1 MQTNPHRW
9 FGVGHS
15 SLSDSRTAGAQA
27 AAEAIGGRTPKAVLI
42 FCSISHDLPELL
54 AGVRDEA
61 GPDAEIVGTTTHGEL
76 SSDGAT
82 LGGVAIAALGGD
94 GFHVRSRAVKIKEHG
109 QRASGGLIAETVRG
123 LKDDYK
129 VLIMLVE
136 GLAPIPHEIIR
147 GAYTEVGATVPLV
160 GGFGGDDNRFEG
172 DFQILNDRV
181 LTGSVVGLALG
192 SDAPIGVGIAHGWHK
207 VGEPMIV
214 SKSQGPHIFKLDDN
228 PALDVLLHR
237 SNFKGTAEEFFKQ
250 RGLLQPL
257 GLARRN
263 GEDIRVIH
271 AGDDDERSVW
281 GTAEMTQGSM
291 VWIMEADRH
300 DLING
305 AAQSC
310 ADALSHLEGLAPL
323 GALTFNCAGR
333 RAGLIE
339 GGLEEELAVLRKGLR
354 DAPFAGFYTTGEI
367 ARVRGASG
375 MHHLTLVTLALA

>member
-15 SLSDSRTAGAQA
+15 GVPDSRTAGAQA
-27 AAEAIGGRTPKAVLI
+27 AAEAIGGRTPKAVLV
-42 FCSISHDLPELL
+42 FCSISHDLPALL
-54 AGVRDEA
+54 AGVRAEA
-61 GPDAEIVGTTTHGEL
+61 GPDAKIVGCTSHGEL
-76 SSDGAT
+76 SSDAAT

-94 GFHVRSRAVKIKEHG
+94 GFNVRTRAAKIKEHG
-109 QRASGGLIAETVRG
+109 QRATGALIAETVRG
-123 LKDDYK
+123 MKDDYK
-129 VLIMLVE
+129 VLIMMVE
-136 GLAPIPHEIIR
+136 GLAPAPHEIVR
-147 GAYTEVGATVPLV
+147 GAYAEIGATVPLV

-172 DFQILNDRV
+172 DFQFFDDKI

-192 SDAPIGVGIAHGWHK
+192 SDAPIGVGIAHGWHR

-214 SKSQGPHIFKLDDN
+214 SKSQGQHIFKLDDK

-237 SNFKGTAEEFFKQ
+237 NNFQGTAEAFFKEHGQ
-250 RGLLQPL
+250 LQPL
-257 GLARRN
+257 GLSRRN

-271 AGDDDERSVW
+271 SGDDDERSVW
-281 GTAEMTQGSM
+281 GTAEMTQGAL
-291 VWIMEADRH
+291 VWIMQADRH

-310 ADALSHLEGLAPL
+310 ADALSHLDGLVPL
-323 GALTFNCAGR
+323 GALAFNCAGR

-354 DAPFAGFYTTGEI
+354 DAPFAGLYTTGEI

-375 MHHLTLVTLALA
+375 MHNLTLVTLALA